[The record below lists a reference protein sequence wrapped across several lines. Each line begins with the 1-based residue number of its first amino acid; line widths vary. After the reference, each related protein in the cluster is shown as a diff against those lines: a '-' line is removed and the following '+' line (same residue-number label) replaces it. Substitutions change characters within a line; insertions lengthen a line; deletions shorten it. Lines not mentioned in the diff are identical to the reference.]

1 MNLVSDQQVERAESI
16 GTARR
21 WFMLA
26 VTLAVTSCAFLFI
39 NCGVFLIPALQTQ
52 RHTSLT
58 AAGLLSAMPSF
69 GMVVT
74 LVGWGYL
81 VDRLGE
87 RVVLTAGAALTAI
100 AAFAA
105 APLDSL
111 VGIGA
116 LLFVGGM
123 AAASPN
129 AAGGRMVSGWFPSH
143 QRGLALGIRQT
154 AQPLGVAIGAVA
166 MPELT
171 EIENGFFAALLY
183 PAIACAVAALASFI
197 FLADP
202 PRPTRAAAVEEQLA
216 NPYRRSNVLQRIHV
230 VSALLMVP
238 QSVTVTFM
246 LVWLIV
252 DHHWSVPTAGAL
264 VTVAQL
270 IGALGRIAVGRW
282 SDCVSSRLRPKRTI
296 AVACFLAL
304 LVLALTDHVDS
315 PLAEAAM
322 VVAAVIAV
330 GYNGLAATAITE
342 YAGPF
347 WSGRALG
354 AQNTCQRLT
363 AAVTPPAFGALITAA
378 GYPLA
383 FVICALFPLA
393 AVPLVPVSYE
403 RADWDREKRLAQ
415 QGSHKAQ

>member
-1 MNLVSDQQVERAESI
+1 
-16 GTARR
+16 
-21 WFMLA
+21 MLA

-39 NCGVFLIPALQTQ
+39 NCGVFLIPALQTD

-69 GMVVT
+69 GMVLT
-74 LVGWGYL
+74 LIAWGYL

-87 RVVLTAGAALTAI
+87 RTTLTVGTALIAV

-105 APLDSL
+105 APLHSL
-111 VGIGA
+111 PAIGA

-123 AAASPN
+123 AAASCN
-129 AAGGRMVSGWFPSH
+129 VAGGRLVSGSFPPH
-143 QRGLALGIRQT
+143 ERGLAMGIRQT

-197 FLADP
+197 FLVDP
-202 PRPTRAAAVEEQLA
+202 PRPTRAAATKEQLA
-216 NPYRRSNVLQRIHV
+216 NPYRGPNLLRRIHLA
-230 VSALLMVP
+230 SALLMVP

-252 DHHWSVPTAGAL
+252 DHHWSIPTAGVL

-282 SDCVSSRLRPKRTI
+282 SDHVGSRLRPKRI
-296 AVACFLAL
+296 VAVASFLAL
-304 LVLALTDHVDS
+304 LVLALNDYLDS

-354 AQNTCQRLT
+354 AQNTAQRLM
-363 AAVTPPAFGALITAA
+363 AAVTPPAFGALITAV
-378 GYPLA
+378 GYPPA
-383 FVICALFPLA
+383 FAVCALFPLLA
-393 AVPLVPVSYE
+393 IPVVPVNSE
-403 RADWDREKRLAQ
+403 RI
-415 QGSHKAQ
+415 G

>member
-1 MNLVSDQQVERAESI
+1 MP
-16 GTARR
+16 RR
-21 WFMLA
+21 WL
-26 VTLAVTSCAFLFI
+26 TLAVSVAATSCSFLFI
-39 NCGVFLIPALQTQ
+39 NCGVFLIPALETA

-69 GMVVT
+69 GMVLT
-74 LVGWGYL
+74 LVAWGHL

-87 RVVLTAGAALTAI
+87 RITLALGTGLAGV

-105 APLDSL
+105 APLHSL
-111 VGIGA
+111 SAIGA

-123 AAASPN
+123 AAASSN
-129 AAGGRMVSGWFPSH
+129 VAGGRLVSGSFPSH
-143 QRGLALGIRQT
+143 QRGLAMGIRQT

-183 PAIACAVAALASFI
+183 PAIACAMAAVVSFI
-197 FLADP
+197 FLTDP
-202 PRPTRAAAVEEQLA
+202 PRPAPAAATAEQLA
-216 NPYRRSNVLQRIHV
+216 SPYRGSNVLRRIHLA
-230 VSALLMVP
+230 SALLMVP
-238 QSVTVTFM
+238 QSMTVTFM

-252 DHHWSVPTAGAL
+252 DHHWSVPAASVL

-282 SDCVSSRLRPKRTI
+282 SDLAGSRLRPNRTV
-296 AVACFLAL
+296 AVACGVAL
-304 LVLALTDHVDS
+304 LVLAFTDYLTS

-322 VVAAVIAV
+322 VVATVIAV

-354 AQNTCQRLT
+354 VQNTAQRMM
-363 AAVTPPAFGALITAA
+363 AAATPPAFGALITAV
-378 GYPLA
+378 GYPVA
-383 FVICALFPLA
+383 FVVCALFPLL
-393 AVPLVPVSYE
+393 AVPVVPVKSE
-403 RADWDREKRLAQ
+403 RT
-415 QGSHKAQ
+415 G